1 MAGLYIHI
9 PFCTS
14 RCIYCG
20 FYSTTLSEM
29 KDKYVDAICK
39 EIKLRKDYLIDEKI
53 DTIYLG
59 GGTPS
64 TLSAGQLEKIFHCI
78 YNDVY
83 NGCKPFETTI
93 ECNPDDVTEMFADT
107 INRFPVNRIS
117 MGAQTFCDKRLRFLR
132 RRHCANDVR
141 LAVKR
146 LRQIGIRNI
155 SIDLIY
161 GFPDE
166 TMEDWQKDISEAIRL
181 GIEHISAYSLMIE
194 EGTPLYDMMES
205 GKISEINEELS
216 RKMYETLIDRME
228 SAGFEHYEISNFA
241 KDGKRSKHNSCYW
254 NSTHYIGIGAAAHSY
269 NGNSRQWNVS
279 DINEYIK
286 NIEVGTIPADKE
298 ILDLSTRYDDLIT
311 TALRTKDGIN
321 LNKLV
326 KEFGIEYRDFLIDN
340 AKKYTDRNLMI
351 FDDNNIRISREG
363 LFISDAIMRDLM
375 HV

>member
-1 MAGLYIHI
+1 
-9 PFCTS
+9 
-14 RCIYCG
+14 
-20 FYSTTLSEM
+20 
-29 KDKYVDAICK
+29 
-39 EIKLRKDYLIDEKI
+39 
-53 DTIYLG
+53 
-59 GGTPS
+59 
-64 TLSAGQLEKIFHCI
+64 
-78 YNDVY
+78 
-83 NGCKPFETTI
+83 
-93 ECNPDDVTEMFADT
+93 
-107 INRFPVNRIS
+107 

>member
-64 TLSAGQLEKIFHCI
+64 TLSAEQLEKIFYCI

-107 INRFPVNRIS
+107 ISRLPVNRIS

-132 RRHCANDVR
+132 RRHCANDVGI
-141 LAVKR
+141 AVKR

-161 GFPDE
+161 GFPNE
-166 TMEDWQKDISEAIRL
+166 TLEDWQKDISEAIRL

-228 SAGFEHYEISNFA
+228 NAGFEHYEISNFA
-241 KDGKRSKHNSCYW
+241 KEGKRSKHNSCYW

-298 ILDLSTRYDDLIT
+298 ILDFSTRYDDLIT

-340 AKKYTDRNLMI
+340 AKQYTDRNLMI
-351 FDDNNIRISREG
+351 IDDNNIRISREG

>member
-20 FYSTTLSEM
+20 FYSTTLSEI

-107 INRFPVNRIS
+107 INRLPVNRIS

-241 KDGKRSKHNSCYW
+241 KDGKKSKHNSCYW

-269 NGNSRQWNVS
+269 DGNSRQWNVS